1 MADDAFMTKN
11 WENNVYPQFIL
22 VRPQMGENIGHA
34 ARAMANF
41 GWEHMRLISPRDGWP
56 NPKAESTAS
65 KAKPLFEKA
74 NLHDTTADAVADLQF
89 VLATTARDRTQNLP
103 VMDARA
109 AGREIMARQAKG
121 QQCGVLFGPERT
133 GLENDDIALADAVVS
148 IPLSDLYPSLNL
160 GQAVGILAYELAMAK
175 SETLGEITLP
185 DAPATKET
193 LEGFLQQLEEAL
205 DEAEFWRVAEKK
217 PNMWR
222 NIRTSIQRAGWSG
235 QEVATWRGI
244 VRELLNSK

>member
-1 MADDAFMTKN
+1 MKMQ
-11 WENNVYPQFIL
+11 PQMIL

-41 GWEHMRLISPRDGWP
+41 GWQQMRLVSPRDGWP
-56 NPKAESTAS
+56 NPKAADTAS
-65 KAKPLFEKA
+65 KAIPLLDDA
-74 NLHDTTADAVADLQF
+74 TLHATTADAVHDLHY

-109 AGREIMARQAKG
+109 AGREIAARQAKG
-121 QQCGVLFGPERT
+121 QKCGILFGPERT
-133 GLENDDIALADAVVS
+133 GLENDDIALADAVVN

-160 GQAVGILAYELAMAK
+160 GQAVGILSYELAMAQHDDIGGIY
-175 SETLGEITLP
+175 TP
-185 DAPATKET
+185 DDQADKAE
-193 LEGFLQQLEEAL
+193 LQGFFEQLESAL
-205 DEAEFWRVAEKK
+205 DESGFWRVAEKK

-222 NIRTSIQRAGWSG
+222 NIRTSIQRAGWSS
-235 QEVATWRGI
+235 QEVATWRGM

>member
-1 MADDAFMTKN
+1 MQ
-11 WENNVYPQFIL
+11 PQFIL

-41 GWEHMRLISPRDGWP
+41 GWQHMRLIAPRDGWP

-65 KAKPLFEKA
+65 KAKPIFDHA
-74 NLHDTTADAVADLQF
+74 SLHETTADATKDVHY

-109 AGREIMARQAKG
+109 AGREMMARQAKG
-121 QQCGVLFGPERT
+121 QQCGILFGPERT

-148 IPLSDLYPSLNL
+148 IPLHDMYPSLNL
-160 GQAVGILAYELAMAK
+160 GQAVGILAYELAMAQNDA
-175 SETLGEITLP
+175 LGDITVP
-185 DAPATKET
+185 DDPANKEA
-193 LEGFLQQLEEAL
+193 LEGFLTQLESAL
-205 DEAEFWRVAEKK
+205 DDAEFWRVAEKK

-222 NIRTSIQRAGWSG
+222 NIRSSIQRAGWSN

-244 VRELLNSK
+244 IRSLRD